1 MKVKVFNFKKSY
13 FSMWD
18 IPADHIDSEI
28 NSWLTTNPD
37 VEIVE
42 ICHDRF
48 QGIWFTPQ
56 LIVSIYYR

>member
-1 MKVKVFNFKKSY
+1 
-13 FSMWD
+13 MWD

-56 LIVSIYYR
+56 MIVSIYYR